1 MRNRAQAAPDAVRNP
16 SLRNEPRLGTVQAIR
31 QIVARH
37 GIRGLYTGFG
47 LHALRDSIGT
57 GLYFSIYETV
67 KQVVVRQLGE
77 SQSPFGPPAIAGAI
91 CSTLPWFCVCTTI
104 FQLYIKHLKLTHSR
118 PIPSIPAKP
127 APKASSLVRHRR
139 SPQPPRQWPGP
150 ACIKDFLLLSFA
162 PESTT

>member
-1 MRNRAQAAPDAVRNP
+1 MQNRAQASPDAIRNP
-16 SLRNEPRLGTVQAIR
+16 SLRNEPRLSTLQAIR
-31 QIVARH
+31 QIVVRH

-91 CSTLPWFCVCTTI
+91 CSTLPWFCVCNSN
-104 FQLYIKHLKLTHSR
+104 L
-118 PIPSIPAKP
+118 
-127 APKASSLVRHRR
+127 
-139 SPQPPRQWPGP
+139 QPHIAQ
-150 ACIKDFLLLSFA
+150 KTDSF
-162 PESTT
+162 PDLPP